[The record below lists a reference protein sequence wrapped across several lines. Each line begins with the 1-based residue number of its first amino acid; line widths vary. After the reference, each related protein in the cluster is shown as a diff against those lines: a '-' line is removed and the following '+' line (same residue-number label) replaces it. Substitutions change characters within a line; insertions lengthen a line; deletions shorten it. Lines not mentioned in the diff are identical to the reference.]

1 MLSVLN
7 VARMYQCAKLKA
19 IPDNRFQDNRKPS
32 IWPVPLSQIA
42 IKLGKLKE
50 RDPNLNRS
58 EIGQNTSAC
67 SIWGQSFHTF
77 SR

>member
-58 EIGQNTSAC
+58 
-67 SIWGQSFHTF
+67 
-77 SR
+77 